1 MKIIYVTDIH
11 DALKELRELLSST
24 EADLYLLSGDILYK
38 AFYDEAHLYE
48 FVCLQ
53 EEFYTFL
60 KEQPE
65 KMYPYDFATE
75 ILRFPENYRQ
85 TKGGP
90 DWIAKAA
97 EYRRLFQ
104 IAAKT
109 MKEKYELI
117 EGLIQKYGD
126 AECLLLPGNYDIDL
140 RYTALSGRS
149 IHHARRNFMGY
160 RIAGYGGAPV
170 ATSGIPEKLAVVFHE
185 RIEDGVL
192 YSDPELYFDEV
203 LPEICVIH
211 NPAYGYF
218 DRIPA
223 LGHMGSQG
231 LRNYLD
237 EFSPLLVVSGHV
249 HEDYGIAR
257 KNGTILLNP
266 SNFGGVDSL
275 TGFQHGGTFAEIYME
290 NHSVQ
295 SARLMHLDDSGIAP
309 LMNFDLSEAQVQGHV
324 VEENR
329 HRSPL
334 NLAEFVRD
342 SSGRPVNT

>member
-11 DALKELRELLSST
+11 DALKELRELLSNT

-38 AFYDEAHLYE
+38 AFYDETHLYE

-53 EEFYTFL
+53 EEFYRFL
-60 KEQPE
+60 KDQPE

-75 ILRFPENYRQ
+75 ILRFPDQYKQ
-85 TKGGP
+85 TKDGI
-90 DWIAKAA
+90 DWIANAT

-140 RYTALSGRS
+140 RYTALSARS
-149 IHHARRNFMGY
+149 IHHARRDLMGY

-185 RIEDGVL
+185 HTEGGVL

-237 EFSPLLVVSGHV
+237 DFSPLLMVSGHV

-275 TGFQHGGTFAEIYME
+275 TGYQAGGTFAEIFLE
-290 NHSVQ
+290 DHSVK
-295 SARLMHLDDSGIAP
+295 SARLMHLNDAGIVP
-309 LMNFDLSEAQVQGHV
+309 LMDFDLSEAQVRGTII
-324 VEENR
+324 EENK

-334 NLAEFVRD
+334 NLEEFVRD
-342 SSGRPVNT
+342 SSGRPLPP